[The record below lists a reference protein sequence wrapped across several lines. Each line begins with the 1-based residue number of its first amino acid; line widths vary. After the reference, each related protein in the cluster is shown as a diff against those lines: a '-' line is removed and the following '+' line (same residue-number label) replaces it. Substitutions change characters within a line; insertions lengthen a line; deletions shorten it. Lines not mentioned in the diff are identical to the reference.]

1 MSDKQDLEPLLNAQ
15 QSQLDLSLADGSGIE
30 NKALAILA
38 SNIAVLLFVAQA
50 GFSFAPWWHA
60 IVLVGPFVFS
70 ALLTILAFWPRQY
83 DGPLVSLDKHPEYFE
98 MGRDDLLIQLLAD
111 AQSAE
116 QHNLAI
122 NDRRWAYC
130 VAAIISAAVG
140 VIVLFAIL

>member
-1 MSDKQDLEPLLNAQ
+1 MPDKQDLEPLLTAQ
-15 QSQLDLSLADGSGIE
+15 QSQLDISLADGSGIE

-38 SNIAVLLFVAQA
+38 SNIAVLIFIAQA
-50 GFSFAPWWHA
+50 GFTFAPWWHA
-60 IVLVGPFVFS
+60 ILLVGPFVVS
-70 ALLTILAFWPRQY
+70 ALLTVLAIWPKQY
-83 DGPLVSLDKHPEYFE
+83 DGPLVALDKHPEYFD
-98 MGRDDLLIQLLAD
+98 MNRDDLLFQLLAD

-130 VAAIISAAVG
+130 VAAIISAAAG